1 MSSLIID
8 VLGSF
13 LPIHDQIEHIIC
25 VFLPVSREEWHNV
38 ASFAFLLKAWPLLRR
53 YFSIAIKF
61 LFATDKV
68 RLAPLFEHKL
78 LHLTILDS
86 VINLRVVIVQS
97 ENLVCQSTCIT

>member
-13 LPIHDQIEHIIC
+13 LPIHDQIEHIIR
-25 VFLPVSREEWHNV
+25 VLLPVSREEWHNI

-53 YFSIAIKF
+53 YFSIAIKL

-68 RLAPLFEHKL
+68 RLAPLFKHEF

-86 VINLRVVIVQS
+86 IVNL
-97 ENLVCQSTCIT
+97 